1 MLQTIGEYHV
11 AEGINK
17 FKHGSLVMRGADSEL
32 GKVPTVLFGT
42 VGGMLG
48 VIASLPKKLFTHLE
62 NVQDA
67 MRKVNYLFASENLLV
82 KKKPLHWTTGIEPHW
97 LIKVPCSI
105 RSSRVLEVFPT
116 RNSGGSLMKDEMLR
130 PTTS

>member
-1 MLQTIGEYHV
+1 MSNKTIILQTIGEYHV
-11 AEGINK
+11 AEAINR
-17 FKHGSLVMRGADSEL
+17 FKHGSLVMRTADSEL

-67 MRKVNYLFASENLLV
+67 MRKVKYLVASVLLV
-82 KKKPLHWTTGIEPHW
+82 
-97 LIKVPCSI
+97 
-105 RSSRVLEVFPT
+105 
-116 RNSGGSLMKDEMLR
+116 
-130 PTTS
+130 